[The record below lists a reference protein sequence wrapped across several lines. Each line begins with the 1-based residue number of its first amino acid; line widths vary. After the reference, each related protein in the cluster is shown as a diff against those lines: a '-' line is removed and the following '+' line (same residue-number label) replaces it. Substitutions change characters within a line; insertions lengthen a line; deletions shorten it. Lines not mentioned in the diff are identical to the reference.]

1 MQVKIMIP
9 PRVREYWDKYG
20 GCEYAV
26 NRLLQEVDWQ
36 NLPQTMI
43 TGETKTKLM
52 INVTD
57 ETYLAMREIFGPRSN
72 NISLS
77 RLLTL
82 YCDGRYAELN
92 NWSVSDKIVD
102 NKKKYEQLKIQTLQ
116 NLRKMLTMCDDVLAL
131 SKAHELIKEVHYHE

>member
-1 MQVKIMIP
+1 MQIKIMIP

-36 NLPQTMI
+36 NLPQTMVA
-43 TGETKTKLM
+43 GEAKTKLM
-52 INVTD
+52 IEVTD
-57 ETYLAMREIFGPRSN
+57 EAYLALRGIFGPRSN

-82 YCDGRYAELN
+82 YCDMKYAEDN
-92 NWSVSDKIVD
+92 HWTESEKIVD
-102 NKKKYEQLKIQTLQ
+102 NKKKFELMKAQTLK
-116 NLRKMLTMCDDVLAL
+116 NLRKMLTTCNNVPAL
-131 SKAHELIKEVHYHE
+131 SKAHELIKGVEYHE